1 MKIEQDK
8 RLELDERVRTLAVEV
23 STHQSCGSTIELL
36 KELQSKISKDYVP
49 KKEILKLKTEQERKI
64 SKVKMESE
72 KKLADKFHDLDKL
85 LSQQVCIFK

>member
-1 MKIEQDK
+1 M
-8 RLELDERVRTLAVEV
+8 ELDEQVKTLAVEV
-23 STHQSCGSTIELL
+23 SAHHSCGSTKELL
-36 KELQSKISKDYVP
+36 EELQSKISKDYVL

-85 LSQQVCIFK
+85 LSQQVSIF